1 MRGGEHVGI
10 AGVFVG
16 GVRFR
21 WGCDVSGRRWRF
33 AERVGRGDNG
43 PAVYGPAGIRAAA
56 MWWKSL
62 AAGHA
67 AAKARRTREAVS
79 MTRVPSFN
87 RRRRMVANSAV
98 ASACVAGMVSRIVRI
113 SQ

>member
-16 GVRFR
+16 GVGFAA
-21 WGCDVSGRRWRF
+21 GCDVSGRRWRF

-56 MWWKSL
+56 MWRKS
-62 AAGHA
+62 AASGHA

-79 MTRVPSFN
+79 MTRVPSLS
-87 RRRRMVANSAV
+87 RRKLMVANSAG
-98 ASACVAGMVSRIVRI
+98 ASAWVAGMASRTVRVS
-113 SQ
+113 Q